1 MKVVEIAFTVYPVTD
16 SNRARRFYEGTLGL
30 TASRVFGNEK
40 AGMIEY
46 DIGPGTLAIGFG
58 YPGFNPSAG
67 GGCAALE
74 VDDFDA
80 AVNRL
85 RQDGVKFVVEPT
97 ETPVCHLA
105 IVADPDGNSVTVHKR
120 KADALRGR

>member
-1 MKVVEIAFTVYPVTD
+1 VKVVEIAFTVYPVTD
-16 SNRARRFYEGTLGL
+16 SKRARRFYEDTLGL
-30 TASRVFGNEK
+30 AASRVFGNEK

-74 VDDFDA
+74 VDDFNA
-80 AVNRL
+80 AIERL
-85 RQDGVKFVVEPT
+85 RRDGARFVIEPT
-97 ETPVCHLA
+97 ETPVCQLA
-105 IVADPDGNSVTVHKR
+105 IVADPDGNSVTIHKR
-120 KADALRGR
+120 KSG